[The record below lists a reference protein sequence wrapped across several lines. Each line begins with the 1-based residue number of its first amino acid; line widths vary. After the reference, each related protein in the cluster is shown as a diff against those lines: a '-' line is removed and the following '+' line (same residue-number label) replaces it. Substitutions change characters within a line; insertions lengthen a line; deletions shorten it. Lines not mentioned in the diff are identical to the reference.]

1 MKNPKTIS
9 VIIAAYNE
17 ERTLSSIIE
26 IVRSWGKADE
36 IIIVDDGS
44 KDKTSQSVKQ
54 FIPDITLIRHSKNQ
68 GKAAAIA
75 HAIAKSTGEIL
86 ILLDA
91 DTVGLTHRDLDKISE
106 PVCSGKQDMV
116 LGLARFWSA
125 GKFEPFNA
133 LTGQRVL
140 RREYIEPELTH
151 IQTIGYGLEL
161 YINKVYEQY
170 RVTSVRLPHVFIL
183 GKFEKQKKHEAL
195 LSYGKE
201 LKDLIVQLFA
211 QYADEIGPHAKRIM
225 KEILRIVLQVIDT
238 IIKS

>member
-1 MKNPKTIS
+1 MQTIS

-17 ERTLSSIIE
+17 ERTLSSIVE
-26 IVRSWGKADE
+26 IVRAWGKAQE
-36 IIIVDDGS
+36 IIVVDDGS

-54 FIPDITLIRHSKNQ
+54 FIPDIILIRHTKNQ

-75 HAIAKSTGEIL
+75 HGITKSTGDIL
-86 ILLDA
+86 VLLDA
-91 DTVGLTHRDLDKISE
+91 DTVGLTHKDLNRITD
-106 PVCSGKQDMV
+106 PVSSGKQDMV

-140 RREYIEPELTH
+140 RRIYIEPELPN
-151 IQTIGYGLEL
+151 IQKIGYGLEL
-161 YINKVYEQY
+161 FINKLYEPY
-170 RVTSVRLPHVFIL
+170 RVISVRLPHVFIL

-201 LKDLIVQLFA
+201 LKDLIVQLFT